1 MNGRYGMNREASF
14 GALVSL
20 TLANLRAIWRELL
33 AYLAVVAVFAFVA
46 PVSGGGGAPIIGF
59 LFYFAGQYW
68 LYRRLMITRGLQQ
81 SQRIHIFAFVGLAVL
96 LFFPII
102 FGLTLLLVPGL
113 FLVARWIAAPSF
125 IVARGENAFRGAI
138 NSWNAVRGHSVK
150 LMAILVLMFVGV
162 SMLGSVTNGLEWV
175 VGSGNAYGEAG
186 PLDVIEMQLIPL
198 LMLGLSVATFEL
210 LGPEDTTIEE
220 IFG

>member
-1 MNGRYGMNREASF
+1 MNGRYGMIREASF

-20 TLANLRAIWRELL
+20 TFSNLRSIWRELL
-33 AYLAVVAVFAFVA
+33 AYLAVAAVFAFSTPLA
-46 PVSGGGGAPIIGF
+46 GGGVMPIIGL

-68 LYRRLMITRGLQQ
+68 LFRRLMITRGLQQ
-81 SQRIHIFAFVGLAVL
+81 SQNIHIFAFVGLAVL
-96 LFFPII
+96 LIFPII
-102 FGLTLLLVPGL
+102 FGLTLLFVPGL
-113 FLVARWIAAPSF
+113 FLAARWIAAPSF
-125 IVARGENAFRGAI
+125 IVARGDNAFRAAI
-138 NSWNAVRGHSVK
+138 ESWNAVRGHSLK
-150 LMAILVLMFVGV
+150 LMAILVLMFVGI
-162 SMLGSVTNGLEWV
+162 SMLGSLTNGLEWV